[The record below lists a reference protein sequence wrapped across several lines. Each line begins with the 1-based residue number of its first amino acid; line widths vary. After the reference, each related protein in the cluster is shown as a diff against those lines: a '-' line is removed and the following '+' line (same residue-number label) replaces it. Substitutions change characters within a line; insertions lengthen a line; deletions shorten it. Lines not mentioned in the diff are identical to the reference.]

1 MVELDLLPSFIKICG
16 ITSVEDASFAVDAGA
31 TAIGLVFA
39 QSPRKIDEVK
49 GQEISGY
56 AKDKILRVGVF
67 KDQSDSE
74 VLSFV
79 RQVELDCVQL
89 HSLFSAEL
97 ASELRKLNVAVIK
110 AMSVGTDEI
119 EDFDEHRVNAVLIDG
134 PAPGS
139 GEEHSWADV
148 QQNHFQRPMIA
159 AGGLNSSNVLRIVS
173 NTSAWGV
180 DVSSGCE
187 SAPGKKDQLKVQEFV
202 RKANKAFVQQEDFND

>member
-16 ITSVEDASFAVDAGA
+16 ITSVQDASFAIDAGA

-39 QSPRKIDEVK
+39 KSPRKLDEAK
-49 GQEISGY
+49 GQEISTF
-56 AKDKILRVGVF
+56 AKGKILRIGVF
-67 KDQSDSE
+67 KDQSDTE

-79 RQVELDCVQL
+79 NQVELDCVQL
-89 HSLFSAEL
+89 HSALSTEL
-97 ASELRKLNVAVIK
+97 ASELRTLGVVIIK
-110 AMSVGTDEI
+110 AMSIGTEEI
-119 EDFDEHRVNAVLIDG
+119 EEFDEHRVAAVLIDG

-159 AGGLNSSNVLRIVS
+159 AGGLNSSNIQRIVS
-173 NTSAWGV
+173 STSAWGV

-187 SAPGKKDQLKVQEFV
+187 STPGKKDQLKVQEFV
-202 RKANKAFVQQEDFND
+202 SKANKAFVQQEDLND

>member
-49 GQEISGY
+49 GQEISDY

-79 RQVELDCVQL
+79 TQVELDCVQL
-89 HSLFSAEL
+89 HSALSTEL
-97 ASELRKLNVAVIK
+97 AGELRRLNVAIIK
-110 AMSVGTDEI
+110 AMSVGTEEI
-119 EDFDEHRVNAVLIDG
+119 DNFDEHRVDAVLIDG

-139 GEEHSWADV
+139 GEDHSWADV

-159 AGGLNSSNVLRIVS
+159 AGGLNSSNILRIVS
-173 NTSAWGV
+173 STSAWGV

-202 RKANKAFVQQEDFND
+202 NKANKAFVQQEDFND

>member
-16 ITSVEDASFAVDAGA
+16 ITSVEDASFAIDAGA

-49 GQEISGY
+49 GQEISDY

-89 HSLFSAEL
+89 HSFFSAEL

>member
-1 MVELDLLPSFIKICG
+1 MVELGLLPSFIKICG

-39 QSPRKIDEVK
+39 TSPRKIDAVK
-49 GQEISGY
+49 GQEIANF

-67 KDQSDSE
+67 KDQSDDE
-74 VLSFV
+74 ILSFV
-79 RQVELDCVQL
+79 TQVDLDCAQL
-89 HSLFSAEL
+89 HSLLSAEL
-97 ASELRKLNVAVIK
+97 AIELRKMNVAIIK

-119 EDFDEHRVNAVLIDG
+119 EDFDEHRVDAVLIDG

-173 NTSAWGV
+173 NTNAWGV

>member
-16 ITSVEDASFAVDAGA
+16 ITSVQDASFAIDAGA

-39 QSPRKIDEVK
+39 KSPRKLDEAK
-49 GQEISGY
+49 GQEISTF
-56 AKDKILRVGVF
+56 AKGKILRIGVF
-67 KDQSDSE
+67 KDQSDTE

-79 RQVELDCVQL
+79 NQVELDCVQL
-89 HSLFSAEL
+89 HSALSTEL
-97 ASELRKLNVAVIK
+97 ASELRTLGVAIIK
-110 AMSVGTDEI
+110 AMSIGTEEI
-119 EDFDEHRVNAVLIDG
+119 EEFDEHRVAAVLIDG

-159 AGGLNSSNVLRIVS
+159 AGGLNSSNIQRVVS
-173 NTSAWGV
+173 STSAWGV

-202 RKANKAFVQQEDFND
+202 SKANKAFVQQEDISD